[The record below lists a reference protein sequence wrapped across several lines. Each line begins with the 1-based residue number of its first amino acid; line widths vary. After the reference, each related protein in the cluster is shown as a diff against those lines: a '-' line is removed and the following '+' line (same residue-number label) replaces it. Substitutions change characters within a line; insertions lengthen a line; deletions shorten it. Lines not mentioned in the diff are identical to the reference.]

1 VTQNYPHPGALHG
14 GGQDLWRLI
23 DHLRKRHTVFVA
35 TYDDPAQPTPRSAL
49 APCVADL
56 KVIRYA
62 RTPFEKLL
70 AVAMALA
77 RGYRDLRLPRRE
89 WEMRR
94 TVRRWCDRYAVD
106 VIHCGWT
113 DMGRFLGASPR
124 PMLRVLDEVEVRF
137 VAEEDAAAW
146 GAGGSVGGGGRKAE
160 ELAWCRAADLVL
172 TRAEADLTLLRA
184 HIPDLRGF
192 VLPPAGN
199 VARFID
205 ILPSESEPGN
215 VLFVGAMN
223 RLANIEAV
231 RWLATAIWPSVR
243 RAVPAARLYLVG
255 AFPAPDVRALA
266 ALPGV
271 IVTGAVPDLRP
282 YYARAR
288 VVVAP
293 MRAAGGQ
300 LNKIIDGLAAGR
312 PVVATTA
319 ANRGTGAPCVRVEDA
334 TEAFADAVIWLLRDA
349 GAWEQVATA
358 SRGYALAHFDWPA
371 AAARLESLYEEY
383 ALA

>member
-1 VTQNYPHPGALHG
+1 VTQNYPHPSALHG

-23 DHLRKRHTVFVA
+23 DHLRKRHTVCVA
-35 TYDDPAQPTPRSAL
+35 TYDDPAQPTPRGAL

-70 AVAMALA
+70 AVATALA

-113 DMGRFLGASPR
+113 EMGRFLGASPR

-137 VAEEDAAAW
+137 VAEEDAASR
-146 GAGGSVGGGGRKAE
+146 GALDAVAVARRKTE

-172 TRAEADLTLLRA
+172 TRAEADLALLRA

-199 VARFID
+199 VARFIH
-205 ILPSESEPGN
+205 IQPSESVPGH

-223 RLANIEAV
+223 RGPNVEAV
-231 RWLATAIWPSVR
+231 CWLATAIWPSVR
-243 RAVPAARLYLVG
+243 RAVPEARLYLVG
-255 AFPAPDVRALA
+255 AFPPPEVRALA

-271 IVTGAVPDLRP
+271 TVTGAVPDLRP

-288 VVVAP
+288 VIVAP

-300 LNKIIDGLAAGR
+300 LNKIIDGLATGR
-312 PVVATTA
+312 PVVATAA
-319 ANRGTGAPCVRVEDA
+319 ANRGTGAPCVRVEDTA
-334 TEAFADAVIWLLRDA
+334 EGFAAAVIGLLRDV
-349 GAWEQVATA
+349 GAWEQAAAA
-358 SRGYALAHFDWPA
+358 SRDYALAHFDWPA

-383 ALA
+383 ALT